1 MKKDSRK
8 KKPRIASNEFLIS
21 DTLQN
26 ELLRFIE
33 YHPAYRFNRNLR
45 KMLLDYLMHES
56 SLEDLYIKDLLYDL
70 QGLFE
75 LLDAIEMEGRF
86 ENEFGRPS
94 GKEMVG

>member
-1 MKKDSRK
+1 MKKDHHKRK
-8 KKPRIASNEFLIS
+8 ARTGSG
-21 DTLQN
+21 
-26 ELLRFIE
+26 ELLVSIALQDEVLRFVE

-75 LLDAIEMEGRF
+75 LLDVIEMEGRM
-86 ENEFGRPS
+86 EEEFV
-94 GKEMVG
+94 K